1 MKPHTTALF
10 SARFSALLP
19 ALLPALL
26 LVLASPL
33 PASVHAAD
41 AHDPHAGHGMTAPS
55 ASASTNASTQ
65 LVEGQVKKIDKA
77 GGKVTVTHGPLTNL
91 NMPAMTMVFRVKEA
105 TWLEQL
111 KPEQKIRFVAD
122 SINGVLTIVR
132 LEVAK

>member
-1 MKPHTTALF
+1 MKPHSTAHF
-10 SARFSALLP
+10 SALFSALLP
-19 ALLPALL
+19 ALLLF
-26 LVLASPL
+26 LASPL

-55 ASASTNASTQ
+55 ATASTP

-77 GGKVTVTHGPLTNL
+77 GGKLTLTHGPLTNL

-105 TWLEQL
+105 AWLNQL
-111 KPEQKIRFVAD
+111 QPEQKIRFVAD

-132 LEVAK
+132 LEVTK